1 MELAA
6 PGIKKEYCRV
16 AINDEG
22 RSAEGRL
29 QGKNLTI
36 AIEKGGVHDVDN
48 IEGGHQQDLS
58 HQMKK
63 KAHPKVSRLL
73 QAFSN

>member
-1 MELAA
+1 MPRANSTAPAVNVKEDEKAYTMELAA

-22 RSAEGRL
+22 RSTSGRL

-36 AIEKGGVHDVDN
+36 AIEKGGVRDVDN
-48 IEGGHQQDLS
+48 IDGGHQQ
-58 HQMKK
+58 
-63 KAHPKVSRLL
+63 V
-73 QAFSN
+73 

>member
-1 MELAA
+1 MELVA

-22 RSAEGRL
+22 RSTSGRL

-36 AIEKGGVHDVDN
+36 AIEKGGVRDVDN
-48 IEGGHQQDLS
+48 IDGGHQ
-58 HQMKK
+58 
-63 KAHPKVSRLL
+63 KV
-73 QAFSN
+73 